1 MRYNPTV
8 FRRTLTFAILL
19 AGAACAAQQ
28 EPPAQQQPSPA
39 PQQPEGKPQ
48 VKINYMNVCTPGK
61 EDQEVINGALAAIP
75 AKPAFSPDFEIAR
88 GHTTMKDAPDSKFV
102 RLRRDFA
109 PESPLMTAQFSM
121 STDPTNTVEILVLR
135 MRDPKEFHE
144 IAIEDRVSAGA
155 AAPAAVL
162 SVDTPASRVRIERLG
177 KSSAGLSRCQETD
190 QSAYDPVFRRASEI
204 LAQYRAA
211 MGLRTMFRSDIAWL
225 GSAPEKTSTTG
236 QKMGAVRKK
245 QAARKP

>member
-1 MRYNPTV
+1 VLRH
-8 FRRTLTFAILL
+8 TLILAILL

-28 EPPAQQQPSPA
+28 EQPPAQQPSPG
-39 PQQPEGKPQ
+39 QQPDGKPQ

-75 AKPAFSPDFEIAR
+75 AKPAFSPDFEISR

-121 STDPTNTVEILVLR
+121 STDSTNTVEILVLR
-135 MRDPKEFHE
+135 MRDPREFHE

-211 MGLRTMFRSDIAWL
+211 MGLRTLFRSDIAWL
-225 GSAPEKTSTTG
+225 NAAPQKPGAAQRKT
-236 QKMGAVRKK
+236 GAARKK